1 MSYARNNIK
10 VNMLDFEQI
19 KVGDIAELKHVLTK
33 DDVQNFAALTGDFNP
48 LHVDEEFAKRTLFQK
63 PVVHGMLS
71 ASFISTIIGTLLPG
85 GGALWMSQTIEF
97 LRPAYIGDTLTVK
110 ATVKQ
115 KSPATRVLGLSI
127 TVFSQNS
134 EELIKGESYVKVL
147 ELKKELSIMSL
158 IKKKTVLILGGSG
171 GIGAAIARKLATEG
185 HAVIVH
191 FHSSL
196 ASAIEL
202 VESIKKIG
210 GSAIS
215 IKANLADE
223 EEVSRLFAEIQK
235 KMGPVHAMVYCASP
249 NNTPRA
255 FDNLDWASMQEQIEV
270 NLKGAFNCTQ
280 AVLPGMK
287 EVKSGDLIFIGTVY
301 TDGVPPPQQARYIVA
316 KSALSSLARCL
327 AVEYGPSN
335 IRVNVVAP
343 GMTETGMIAD
353 LPDKVKLLTKMQ
365 TPLRRLAEPEDIAD
379 TVVFLLSNAARHITG
394 QTIRVCGGSVMS

>member
-1 MSYARNNIK
+1 
-10 VNMLDFEQI
+10 MLDFEQI

-270 NLKGAFNCTQ
+270 NLQGAFNCTQ

>member
-1 MSYARNNIK
+1 MSR
-10 VNMLDFEQI
+10 
-19 KVGDIAELKHVLTK
+19 
-33 DDVQNFAALTGDFNP
+33 
-48 LHVDEEFAKRTLFQK
+48 LF
-63 PVVHGMLS
+63 V
-71 ASFISTIIGTLLPG
+71 
-85 GGALWMSQTIEF
+85 E
-97 LRPAYIGDTLTVK
+97 
-110 ATVKQ
+110 
-115 KSPATRVLGLSI
+115 
-127 TVFSQNS
+127 
-134 EELIKGESYVKVL
+134 
-147 ELKKELSIMSL
+147 
-158 IKKKTVLILGGSG
+158 IKKKI
-171 GIGAAIARKLATEG
+171 
-185 HAVIVH
+185 
-191 FHSSL
+191 
-196 ASAIEL
+196 
-202 VESIKKIG
+202 
-210 GSAIS
+210 
-215 IKANLADE
+215 
-223 EEVSRLFAEIQK
+223 
-235 KMGPVHAMVYCASP
+235 GPVHAMVYCASP
-249 NNTPRA
+249 NNTPQA

-365 TPLRRLAEPEDIAD
+365 TPLRHLAEPEDIAD